1 MSSALAQMWAPVRA
15 KLCCSLIRW
24 LRGRA
29 FRWQT
34 GAMAQQTVRVDK
46 WLWSVRV
53 YKTRSQASEGCKS
66 GRVRVNDEIAKPS
79 SKLVVGD
86 RVEARLKER
95 TTIYVVVG
103 LLEKRVGAALAAD
116 AYDDHSPPV
125 ISSSHSSGYG
135 GGDAGGLDPGVR
147 EPGAGRPTK
156 KDRREI
162 QRFRGRD

>member
-1 MSSALAQMWAPVRA
+1 MAP
-15 KLCCSLIRW
+15 
-24 LRGRA
+24 
-29 FRWQT
+29 
-34 GAMAQQTVRVDK
+34 QTVRVDK

-79 SKLVVGD
+79 TKLVIGD

-95 TTIYVVVG
+95 TTIYVVVA
-103 LLEKRVGAALAAD
+103 LLEKRVGAALAVE

-125 ISSSHSSGYG
+125 VTSSRSSGP
-135 GGDAGGLDPGVR
+135 GGDDAAGFDPGVR
-147 EPGAGRPTK
+147 DPGAGRPTK
-156 KDRREI
+156 KDRREM

>member
-1 MSSALAQMWAPVRA
+1 MAP
-15 KLCCSLIRW
+15 K
-24 LRGRA
+24 
-29 FRWQT
+29 
-34 GAMAQQTVRVDK
+34 TVRVDK

-53 YKTRSQASEGCKS
+53 YKTRSQATEGCKS

-79 SKLVVGD
+79 TKLVIGD

-95 TTIYVVVG
+95 TTIYVVVA

-125 ISSSHSSGYG
+125 LPSSYSSDSV
-135 GGDAGGLDPGVR
+135 GGDAAGFDPGIR
-147 EPGAGRPTK
+147 DPGAGRPTK

-162 QRFRGRD
+162 QKFRGRE

>member
-1 MSSALAQMWAPVRA
+1 
-15 KLCCSLIRW
+15 
-24 LRGRA
+24 
-29 FRWQT
+29 
-34 GAMAQQTVRVDK
+34 MAAQTVRVDK

-53 YKTRSQASEGCKS
+53 YKTRSQATEGCKS

-79 SKLVVGD
+79 TKLVIGD

-95 TTIYVVVG
+95 TTIYVVVA
-103 LLEKRVGAALAAD
+103 LLEKRVGAAVAVD

-125 ISSSHSSGYG
+125 ISSSHSSG
-135 GGDAGGLDPGVR
+135 GGDSAGFDPGVR